1 MCVTHIVA
9 RRLSLLPSVAAL
21 FVPVIA
27 VAQARSIPEPHDIE
41 MRRWHYFIDQRK
53 YPFDHIPANAWQKAA
68 AYLAGQSFRSR
79 SPGISASVA
88 AAVTSSSSWQLIG
101 PVGLASGATVYS
113 GRINAVAENPANP
126 DMVYIASDAGGIWK
140 TMDAGTTWHPL
151 TDLTCAHASNAIA
164 LDPANPNTVYVGTGL
179 QWYFYGCGLL
189 KSTDGGSTWTT
200 IDASVLAAPWDGGSV
215 TIDQIAFAAG
225 NTSSEGAILLATDA
239 GVFRSTDAGSSWT
252 NTLGTGWFYPAR
264 DVVVDPNDARV
275 VYASVTDVYHAN
287 SSQTGIFKSLDGG
300 QSWSRLAKFPVAT
313 QAVRLA
319 MSNGKPAMLYANV
332 QSPDLSASLWLSG
345 DGGATWSKRAASG
358 GGPGL
363 GDVLAV
369 DPSNGSVVYVGGVNL
384 FVSRDSGSTFT
395 QIAQSNHVDN
405 RGFAFGGTTGQRMY
419 AGTDGG
425 IYRSSDGGRTWADI
439 NANLVLT
446 EFYPGAAM
454 ERAHPAHVLAGS
466 QDNGIDEYTGSVQ
479 WEIVGG
485 GDGGA
490 VAIDWQDPST
500 EYGEIQWDPPYGG
513 PIRREGAGWF
523 TEKANGID
531 LSQRAGWEPPL
542 VMDPIDPRVLYFGTS
557 RLYRTRDRADHW
569 TALSTDLSKGT
580 GIISA
585 VAIAPRDTTTI
596 WVGTSDG
603 NVQVSRDYG
612 ETWSLV
618 SRELPNRYVTHIAP
632 DPDDAAS
639 AYVTVSG
646 FGSSHV
652 FRTQDAGQS
661 WTDIS
666 GNLPDLPVNAAVS
679 IPGSGELIIGTDL
692 GAFLSGR
699 AGGQW
704 SPVTP
709 ALSPLFVIDL
719 GYDVAS
725 GTLMLVSWGRGVY
738 TAQIPTTV
746 VLRGDINLD
755 GAVSAVDALAIL
767 DAEIGQPVPAGWRA
781 LPNGDATCDGRLEAL
796 DAQVVLSAAVGLDV
810 KRFCVGTFR

>member
-1 MCVTHIVA
+1 MAIEGSVLRNPVASRVTARSAVVVATMIVAGGCGGSATGPAPGPPPPATILIEKLGTDPVHIVA
-9 RRLSLLPSVAAL
+9 GDP
-21 FVPVIA
+21 FPD
-27 VAQARSIPEPHDIE
+27 SIRVLVHDGSGAP
-41 MRRWHYFIDQRK
+41 R
-53 YPFDHIPANAWQKAA
+53 
-68 AYLAGQSFRSR
+68 AGQTVTF
-79 SPGISASVA
+79 
-88 AAVTSSSSWQLIG
+88 AV
-101 PVGLASGATVYS
+101 
-113 GRINAVAENPANP
+113 R
-126 DMVYIASDAGGIWK
+126 
-140 TMDAGTTWHPL
+140 
-151 TDLTCAHASNAIA
+151 
-164 LDPANPNTVYVGTGL
+164 TG
-179 QWYFYGCGLL
+179 
-189 KSTDGGSTWTT
+189 
-200 IDASVLAAPWDGGSV
+200 GGSV
-215 TIDQIAFAAG
+215 SPSTVTTGADGRAAG
-225 NTSSEGAILLATDA
+225 RFITGTLVEQNTATASLPSGKSVSFSTSTIPGPAAAISFSGAPVIVLDSGASSTLEATVQDRNGNAIPGAPLHLTVRD
-239 GVFRSTDAGSSWT
+239 GVTASVS
-252 NTLGTGWFYPAR
+252 GTK
-264 DVVVDPNDARV
+264 VDPNDARV

-300 QSWSRLAKFPVAT
+300 QSWSRLAKFAVAT

-369 DPSNGSVVYVGGVNL
+369 DPSNGAVVYVGGVNL

-709 ALSPLFVIDL
+709 ALSPLLVIDL
-719 GYDVAS
+719 AYDVAS
-725 GTLMLVSWGRGVY
+725 GTLMLVSRGRGVY